1 MGRKKYALKEDRLR
15 APVPGTRDEAYL
27 AKLERLRKA
36 IDDGVRSGRAR
47 DSSIE
52 SIIAE
57 LTQER
62 KARRR

>member
-1 MGRKKYALKEDRLR
+1 MTKRKSALKEERFR
-15 APVPGTRDEAYL
+15 APAPPAKERAYL

-36 IDDGVRSGRAR
+36 VDEGVRSGRAR

-57 LTQER
+57 LDRER
-62 KARRR
+62 KMHRR